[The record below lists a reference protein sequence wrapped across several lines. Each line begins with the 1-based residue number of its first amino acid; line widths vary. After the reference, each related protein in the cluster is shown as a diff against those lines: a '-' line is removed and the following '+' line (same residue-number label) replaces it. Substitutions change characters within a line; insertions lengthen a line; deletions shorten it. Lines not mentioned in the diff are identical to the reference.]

1 MFHRRPAALDQLGHR
16 NSLSIARLGAMEGF
30 SRAVLVGIVPLV
42 ALDALG
48 SKQAVSHVYLAASLL
63 TLAITLNL
71 SRLERAL
78 GRRWVVTLGGTFL
91 VSAAALLYSGGGP
104 QFALGIGIRS
114 AAASI
119 FSVCMSL
126 YIMDYIGKAELP
138 RSESRR
144 MLHVGAA
151 WLLGPAA
158 GLWLWGHAPSWTPFL
173 ISALAGGCMIA
184 YFWRLRL
191 GDDPVLRA
199 ARSHPGNPL
208 RAVAR
213 YLRQPR
219 LRIAYGITISRSCY
233 WVALFVYGPIY
244 VVEAGLPVWA
254 AGALLSG
261 SSALLFFSPL
271 VRRLADAF
279 GTRQMVMAALAVTGA
294 SLCALGALGEA
305 RPAGVAFWV
314 CGALGGATLDVL
326 GNIPFM
332 RSVRP
337 RERGEMTMVF
347 STWREGSEL
356 LTPALAALVLLVAPF
371 SVLYLV
377 LGAMHFA
384 TAVGASYLPRRL

>member
-1 MFHRRPAALDQLGHR
+1 MFHRRPAALGQLAPAA
-16 NSLSIARLGAMEGF
+16 SLSIARLAGLEGL
-30 SRAVLVGIVPLV
+30 SRALLVGIVPLV

-48 SKQAVSHVYLAASLL
+48 SKEAVSHVYLAASIL
-63 TLAITLNL
+63 TLTITLNM
-71 SRLERAL
+71 SRLERLL
-78 GRRWVVTLGGTFL
+78 GRRWVVTLGGSFL
-91 VSAAALLYSGGGP
+91 VAAAALLWSGAGP
-104 QFALGIGIRS
+104 AFAAGIGIRS

-119 FSVCMSL
+119 FSVCISL
-126 YIMDYIGKAELP
+126 YIMDHIGKLELT

-144 MLHVGAA
+144 VLHIGAA

-158 GLWLWGHAPSWTPFL
+158 GLWLWRHGEPWWPFAL
-173 ISALAGGCMIA
+173 SALAGATMLA

-191 GDDPVLRA
+191 GPDPIVRA

-208 RAVAR
+208 AAVRR
-213 YLRQPR
+213 YMIQPR
-219 LRIAYGITISRSCY
+219 LRIAYGITISRSCF

-261 SSALLFFSPL
+261 TSGLLFLSPL

-279 GTRQMVMAALAVTGA
+279 GTRQLIMAALTLTGA
-294 SLCALGALGEA
+294 SLCVLAWLGPAT
-305 RPAGVAFWV
+305 PAGVGLWFAA
-314 CGALGGATLDVL
+314 ALGGAVLDVL

-356 LTPALAALVLLVAPF
+356 LTPALAALTLLVAPF
-371 SVLYLV
+371 WALYLV
-377 LGAMHFA
+377 LAALHFA
-384 TAVGASYLPRRL
+384 SAASCTYLPRRL